1 MGMILWIFHYTFFII
16 LTVFWWI
23 TTNSALKK
31 IYKFNLTWNLHN
43 KEILFIIVVRVM
55 AKKEKNQKS
64 EPVKVEKKVKE
75 VKPKKYAKTADAIFR
90 INKSKN

>member
-1 MGMILWIFHYTFFII
+1 
-16 LTVFWWI
+16 
-23 TTNSALKK
+23 
-31 IYKFNLTWNLHN
+31 
-43 KEILFIIVVRVM
+43 M
-55 AKKEKNQKS
+55 AKKERNQKS